1 MKRHIVVL
9 AVAGLALAAHAVTS
23 VTVTSGNSITIG
35 DGIANSGDYELVAE
49 AGSTIVLP
57 AQENMNCW
65 VFTRVYLT
73 GSGTVTLV
81 APDAAFDAPTV
92 VFADG
97 LAAESDNVSLHVD
110 VACVTG
116 LKVVRS
122 QNSPTALNLPVA
134 DIANVTF
141 ANANGVFG
149 LREWATARK
158 LPAVFETST
167 LVGVALY
174 GTNPLRLGN
183 TFQLANFDVVA
194 LSRDCIPDGCTVTV
208 PPGRTFAFKPCGLFK
223 DQAGTAAYP
232 WYWGGQQNWSGQ
244 HSIVLGGKGARV
256 LCRNNQAFRLE
267 ANISGLGEIHCL
279 RAGADDCHGHDCRYQ
294 GDDQQQRNDF
304 FAHKFISSL

>member
-1 MKRHIVVL
+1 MYVKAIN
-9 AVAGLALAAHAVTS
+9 GLASKGTRVLMSVMAAVCLAWTAQAVTS
-23 VTVTSGNSITIG
+23 ATVTAGNSITIG
-35 DGIANSGDYELVAE
+35 AGIANSGDYELVAE

-57 AQENMNCW
+57 AQEDVNCW

-81 APDAAFDAPTV
+81 APDAEFDAPTV

-116 LKVVRS
+116 LKVGRS

-158 LPAVFETST
+158 LPTVFETST

-183 TFQLANFDVVA
+183 TSNWLTSTWWRF
-194 LSRDCIPDGCTVTV
+194 R
-208 PPGRTFAFKPCGLFK
+208 
-223 DQAGTAAYP
+223 GTASPMVARSRFRRDGRSP
-232 WYWGGQQNWSGQ
+232 SSRVECSKTRQGRRPILGSGED
-244 HSIVLGGKGARV
+244 SRTGRDSTASSWAARGRV
-256 LCRNNQAFRLE
+256 
-267 ANISGLGEIHCL
+267 S
-279 RAGADDCHGHDCRYQ
+279 
-294 GDDQQQRNDF
+294 
-304 FAHKFISSL
+304 FAETTKRFGWRRTSPVSARSCSSPTPTRTSTTITVA

>member
-1 MKRHIVVL
+1 MKRHIVFL

-116 LKVVRS
+116 LKVGRS
-122 QNSPTALNLPVA
+122 QDSPTAINLPVA

-174 GTNPLRLGN
+174 GTNPMRLGN

-208 PPGRTFAFKPCGLFK
+208 PPGRTFAFKPCDCSKTREGRRPIL
-223 DQAGTAAYP
+223 GTGEDSRTGRDSTASSWAARGRVSFAETTKHFDWRRTSP
-232 WYWGGQQNWSGQ
+232 GS
-244 HSIVLGGKGARV
+244 ARS
-256 LCRNNQAFRLE
+256 C
-267 ANISGLGEIHCL
+267 
-279 RAGADDCHGHDCRYQ
+279 
-294 GDDQQQRNDF
+294 
-304 FAHKFISSL
+304 SSPTPTRTSTTITVA